1 MEQSEGF
8 KIPGS
13 ENKVLHLKKALYDLK
28 QAGLT
33 WWNALNNSMKELGFE
48 QIKSNPGIFLYKR
61 KGFLMVVAIVYVD
74 NAVFCGPSKAIVD
87 EIKGYFM
94 RKWECQDLSKATEFL
109 HMCIKHH
116 GHKIDIDQCIYLDKV
131 IEHFGLQNANSTPTP
146 LPQGYYPICNN
157 GLVNLALCTKFQT
170 IIGSLLYIIIG
181 TQPDIA
187 YAVTALSKH
196 LANSTKE
203 HVSKVLYICCYLL
216 DTPDAVLCFD
226 GDQN

>member
-48 QIKSNPGIFLYKR
+48 QIKSNPGIFLDKR

-94 RKWECQDLSKATEFL
+94 RKWEC
-109 HMCIKHH
+109 
-116 GHKIDIDQCIYLDKV
+116 
-131 IEHFGLQNANSTPTP
+131 
-146 LPQGYYPICNN
+146 
-157 GLVNLALCTKFQT
+157 
-170 IIGSLLYIIIG
+170 
-181 TQPDIA
+181 
-187 YAVTALSKH
+187 
-196 LANSTKE
+196 
-203 HVSKVLYICCYLL
+203 
-216 DTPDAVLCFD
+216 
-226 GDQN
+226 